1 MEVDSLYWQA
11 VAQIIP
17 VVALAL
23 VIEGRVLAEPWEK
36 KPTSSF
42 FASMWRMTV
51 SYYFLALGVVLLLTE
66 LAALYILAVP
76 DIGLRLLFIP
86 SLFTVGA
93 GLATVIG
100 LPLIRFYANA

>member
-42 FASMWRMTV
+42 FADMWRVTV
-51 SYYFLALGVVLLLTE
+51 SYYFLVLGVVLLLTE
-66 LAALYILAVP
+66 LVALCILAVP

-86 SLFTVGA
+86 SLFTVGV